1 MMMSLDR
8 SELHFASLFLGTRQV
23 KWTII
28 YITLLKIIYVYSNDL
43 LTIYVS
49 YIAFHSTQTGNV
61 QGKKASLQ
69 NTEQLQSYWSKS
81 YRLDRIVEHNL
92 YMNLLE
98 NIFCK

>member
-1 MMMSLDR
+1 MSLDR
-8 SELHFASLFLGTRQV
+8 SELHFASLFLGTRQI

-49 YIAFHSTQTGNV
+49 YIASSIQTGNV

>member
-8 SELHFASLFLGTRQV
+8 SELHFASLFLGTRQI

-49 YIAFHSTQTGNV
+49 YIAFLNTDRKCSRKEGKFAEHRTVAELLVQELQT
-61 QGKKASLQ
+61 
-69 NTEQLQSYWSKS
+69 
-81 YRLDRIVEHNL
+81 
-92 YMNLLE
+92 
-98 NIFCK
+98 